1 MRCARCQG
9 LMVREFI
16 VDLYVSPTGGSAWR
30 CVSCGHLLDSVI
42 ASTKQRYQQAARPS
56 KRSKRYL
63 DLVAA

>member
-1 MRCARCQG
+1 MSCSRCQG

-30 CVSCGHLLDSVI
+30 CVSCGHLVDPVI
-42 ASTKQRYQQAARPS
+42 VSNRQRYHRAVQPS